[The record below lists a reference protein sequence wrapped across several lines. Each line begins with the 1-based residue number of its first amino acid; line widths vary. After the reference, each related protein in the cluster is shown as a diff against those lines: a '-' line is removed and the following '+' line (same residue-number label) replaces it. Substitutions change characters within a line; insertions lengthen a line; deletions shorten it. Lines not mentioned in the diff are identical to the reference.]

1 MKQVFTIGINRSVID
16 DLKNRLAATRWTDEI
31 ENDKWQYGT
40 NEKYLK
46 ELCDYWQHQF
56 DWYAQ
61 QYYLNSFNHYKTEI
75 DGTGI
80 HFIHQ
85 KGKGKNPVPLLLIHG
100 FPDSFVRFLKVIP
113 RLTEADKNGLSFDL
127 VIPSIPGYGF
137 SDIPKKP
144 GMDTKEI
151 GALFNKLMTEEL
163 GYKKYLVQGGDW
175 GTSIAEKIALYHAGS
190 LIGIHLTDVPFSHL
204 FSTPEG
210 EMTNAEKKYMDEGK
224 KWQQTEG
231 GYAMIQSTKPQ
242 ALGYA
247 LNDSPAGLAGWIIQM
262 FYSWSENGGKLENS
276 FTKDELLTN
285 LTIYWATQTI
295 NSAIRIYYETMKST
309 MNEIY
314 NPLVKLNPFDKSG
327 RKTEV
332 PAAFAVFPHDLVN
345 APRKFAEKYFNVNQW
360 TEMPRGGHFAA
371 MEEPDLLVEDVRK
384 FASKLTPAL

>member
-1 MKQVFTIGINRSVID
+1 MKQTYTIGVDKLVID
-16 DLKNRLAATRWTDEI
+16 DLKRRLAVTRWTDEI
-31 ENDKWQYGT
+31 DNDKWQYGT
-40 NEKYLK
+40 SEKYLR
-46 ELCDYWQHQF
+46 ELCDYWQNQF
-56 DWYAQ
+56 DWNAQ
-61 QYYLNSFNHYKTEI
+61 QTYLNSFNHFKTEI
-75 DGTGI
+75 DGNGI
-80 HFIHQ
+80 HFIQQ
-85 KGKGKNPVPLLLIHG
+85 KGRGRNPVPLLLIHG
-100 FPDSFVRFLKVIP
+100 FPDSFVRFLKIIP
-113 RLTEADKNGLSFDL
+113 KLTEADENGVSFDL

-151 GALFNKLMTEEL
+151 GNLFNKLMTEEL

-175 GTSIAEKIALYHAGS
+175 GTSIAEKMALYHDRS
-190 LIGIHLTDVPFSHL
+190 LIGMHLTDVPFGHL
-204 FSTPEG
+204 FSVPEG
-210 EMTNAEKKYMDEGK
+210 HMTGAEKKYMDDGK

-231 GYAMIQSTKPQ
+231 GYASIQSTKPQ

-262 FYSWSENGGKLENS
+262 FYSWSENDGKLENS

-295 NSAIRIYYETMKST
+295 NSAIRIYFETMKSL
-309 MNEIY
+309 MNDIY

-327 RKTEV
+327 KKTQV
-332 PAAFAVFPHDLVN
+332 PAAFAVFPRDLVN

-384 FASKLTPAL
+384 FASKLTPV